1 MDPLIIV
8 NVNTGERVVLVW
20 HDAYGDYST
29 ESRYR
34 GRFFR
39 STGDGLYF
47 EYRENGTLDID
58 PWTDP
63 IPF

>member
-1 MDPLIIV
+1 MQRTIV
-8 NVNTGERVVLVW
+8 NMKTDERVLLSW
-20 HDAYGDYST
+20 HDGFKDYST
-29 ESRYR
+29 EDQYR

-39 STGDGLYF
+39 ATGDGLYF
-47 EYRENGTLDID
+47 EYRENGTLDTD